1 MLAHP
6 FEVTPYFKLP
16 LGERVFGYVMTERQQ
31 AMRDSCYAHMQLNR
45 AAKATASF
53 AERYGSG

>member
-16 LGERVFGYVMTERQQ
+16 LGERVFGDVTTEPE
-31 AMRDSCYAHMQLNR
+31 AVGC
-45 AAKATASF
+45 
-53 AERYGSG
+53 